1 MLSTNYRKTLAM
13 QAIIEK
19 LSENLQMIYRK
30 AIDADQIIS
39 QLRNDGKG
47 KFTAIFPSDAGFEH
61 QGKFFKPYVEEVAK
75 AILQL
80 DELEQEAQKSAIAR
94 IAKQMEKLLA
104 TLSQFQSSL
113 R

>member
-13 QAIIEK
+13 KSIIEK
-19 LSENLQMIYRK
+19 LSENVQLIYRK

-39 QLRNDGKG
+39 QLRNSGKG
-47 KFTAIFPSDAGFEH
+47 KFAAIFADDAGFEH

-75 AILQL
+75 AIQQL
-80 DELEQEAQKSAIAR
+80 NELEEETQKKR
-94 IAKQMEKLLA
+94 IAKIVKQMEKLLA
-104 TLSQFQSSL
+104 TLSQFQMSV